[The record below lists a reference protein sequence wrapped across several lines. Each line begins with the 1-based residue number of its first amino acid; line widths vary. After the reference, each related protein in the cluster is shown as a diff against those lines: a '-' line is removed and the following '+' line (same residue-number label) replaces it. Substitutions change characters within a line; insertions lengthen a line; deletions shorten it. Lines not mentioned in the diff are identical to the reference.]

1 LEHIERAEVIVT
13 IPRNEFYPQSGS
25 WSHKAAEEFT
35 IQEPHFARRIA
46 CRSPK
51 ERSMKKLITVTALA
65 LLCGPA
71 FAQNTGPAPQT
82 GMEKPG
88 TTNGA
93 KPDGSMDT
101 TGMSATKGNIKRDKD
116 GAPAPKDE
124 KK

>member
-1 LEHIERAEVIVT
+1 MR
-13 IPRNEFYPQSGS
+13 
-25 WSHKAAEEFT
+25 
-35 IQEPHFARRIA
+35 
-46 CRSPK
+46 
-51 ERSMKKLITVTALA
+51 KLITVTALT
-65 LLCGPA
+65 LLCGSA

-93 KPDGSMDT
+93 KPDGSMDR
-101 TGMSATKGNIKRDKD
+101 TGISATKGNIKRDKD

>member
-1 LEHIERAEVIVT
+1 
-13 IPRNEFYPQSGS
+13 
-25 WSHKAAEEFT
+25 
-35 IQEPHFARRIA
+35 
-46 CRSPK
+46 
-51 ERSMKKLITVTALA
+51 MKKFITVTAFA
-65 LLCGPA
+65 LMCGLA

-93 KPDGSMDT
+93 KPDGSIDT

>member
-1 LEHIERAEVIVT
+1 
-13 IPRNEFYPQSGS
+13 
-25 WSHKAAEEFT
+25 
-35 IQEPHFARRIA
+35 
-46 CRSPK
+46 
-51 ERSMKKLITVTALA
+51 MKKLIAVTALT
-65 LLCGPA
+65 LWYGSA

-88 TTNGA
+88 TTSGA

-116 GAPAPKDE
+116 SAPAPKDE

>member
-1 LEHIERAEVIVT
+1 
-13 IPRNEFYPQSGS
+13 
-25 WSHKAAEEFT
+25 
-35 IQEPHFARRIA
+35 
-46 CRSPK
+46 
-51 ERSMKKLITVTALA
+51 MKIYVAVAALA
-65 LLCGPA
+65 LLCGSA

-116 GAPAPKDE
+116 NAPAPKDE